1 MVRSMQILVRCTA
14 SSRRAS
20 RKPVATASRYQPLS
34 DVSEIELKLPLLGGA
49 CPAFFELFGGNCHDW
64 RDLTGLA
71 DSVRPMLGISQDAWN
86 DARAILGLKL
96 SAAALAIIVQKQA
109 LGEIQ
114 SPGGYLRAM
123 TERHRAGQLRLDLTL
138 KTLFSSLQGSSKN
151 VDPNPSQLY

>member
-1 MVRSMQILVRCTA
+1 
-14 SSRRAS
+14 
-20 RKPVATASRYQPLS
+20 
-34 DVSEIELKLPLLGGA
+34 
-49 CPAFFELFGGNCHDW
+49 
-64 RDLTGLA
+64 
-71 DSVRPMLGISQDAWN
+71 MLGISQDAWN